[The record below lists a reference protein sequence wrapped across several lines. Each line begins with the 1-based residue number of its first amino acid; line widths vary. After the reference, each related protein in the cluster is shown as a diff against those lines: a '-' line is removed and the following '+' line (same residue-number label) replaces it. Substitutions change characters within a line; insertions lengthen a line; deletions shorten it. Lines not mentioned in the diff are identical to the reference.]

1 MLAAIRGKLHILA
14 KSRTAAD
21 SPPRWPRMGSSP
33 SMTSLGSDE
42 TGATVAV
49 SGGKL
54 LGSVCRLVVD
64 EVVTS
69 ADDAVA
75 VVTAV
80 DDAAS
85 EPLLLAAGADEVSL
99 ARRRAQ

>member
-1 MLAAIRGKLHILA
+1 
-14 KSRTAAD
+14 
-21 SPPRWPRMGSSP
+21 MGSSP
-33 SMTSLGSDE
+33 SITSLGSDE

-64 EVVTS
+64 EVVR
-69 ADDAVA
+69 AVDDVVA
-75 VVTAV
+75 AVTAV
-80 DDAAS
+80 DDTAS
-85 EPLLLAAGADEVSL
+85 EPLPLAAGADEVSL